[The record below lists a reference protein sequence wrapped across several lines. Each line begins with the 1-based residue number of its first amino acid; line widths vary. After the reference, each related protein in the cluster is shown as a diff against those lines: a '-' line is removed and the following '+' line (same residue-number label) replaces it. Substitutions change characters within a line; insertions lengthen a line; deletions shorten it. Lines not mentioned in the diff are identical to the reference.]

1 MFMGAIIALA
11 AAGLACLVAI
21 PFVAAKLTML
31 FSAAVCWLA
40 TAAVAKLFEDGWIDT
55 GGTNPP
61 YMLARLRFGHYVKS
75 EGKVHLEEKLGKR
88 FFLLYGFMSTF
99 KLFDMSQHQASLTI
113 TDVKTVGEGSVTQST
128 GNTVEVL
135 YVYKINP
142 DLVEKFILAAGE
154 IDGEKTEARHFAAIE
169 KRMNAAIS
177 AILNEICGN
186 PGTFIKGWEDLTA
199 KRDELAREIARVL
212 KGEIE
217 AKDAKENNV
226 EKKERR
232 EGEEQTHFSVAHE
245 LGIEI
250 IRIFIADVKPD
261 PDLEERQEQISLA
274 TKQAEV
280 NKAQALAQAARV
292 QAYTD
297 GIRKFVEAGLS
308 PADAASLYGALNN
321 GEVPA
326 TTVFVRGGNGEN
338 IAAAAILA
346 SRKRGDE

>member
-1 MFMGAIIALA
+1 
-11 AAGLACLVAI
+11 
-21 PFVAAKLTML
+21 
-31 FSAAVCWLA
+31 
-40 TAAVAKLFEDGWIDT
+40 
-55 GGTNPP
+55 
-61 YMLARLRFGHYVKS
+61 
-75 EGKVHLEEKLGKR
+75 
-88 FFLLYGFMSTF
+88 
-99 KLFDMSQHQASLTI
+99 
-113 TDVKTVGEGSVTQST
+113 VGEGSVTQST